1 MENENA
7 NPLLSGGGEIY
18 NPKGLYSPPSRECEK
33 SQSRTDAAKRTL
45 SALKK
50 RVRFTPEVETP
61 KDELRRCEDGNIRGT
76 LNGIETEIFQGESN
90 RPGAIPGIKYDFVR
104 FKNHPAFD
112 EYGNYIGKNKIIGE

>member
-1 MENENA
+1 MKHENKNT
-7 NPLLSGGGEIY
+7 LLSSGEKIES
-18 NPKGLYSPPSRECEK
+18 PKGLSFSPSRECEI
-33 SQSRTDAAKRTL
+33 SQSRTDAAKATL

-50 RVRFTPEVETP
+50 RLRFTPEVEKP

-90 RPGAIPGIKYDFVR
+90 RPGAIPGVSYDFVR
-104 FKNHPAFD
+104 FKNHPSFD

>member
-1 MENENA
+1 MENENEK
-7 NPLLSGGGEIY
+7 PLLSSGGEIY
-18 NPKGLYSPPSRECEK
+18 NPKGLYSPPSRESEK
-33 SQSRTDAAKRTL
+33 SQSGNDAAKATL

-50 RVRFTPEVETP
+50 RVRFTPEVEKP
-61 KDELRRCEDGNIRGT
+61 KDELRRCADGNVRGT

-104 FKNHPAFD
+104 FKNHPSFD

>member
-1 MENENA
+1 MKHENENT
-7 NPLLSGGGEIY
+7 LLSSGEKIES
-18 NPKGLYSPPSRECEK
+18 PKGLSFSPSRECEI
-33 SQSRTDAAKRTL
+33 SQSRTDAAKATL

-50 RVRFTPEVETP
+50 RVRFTPEVEKP
-61 KDELRRCEDGNIRGT
+61 KDELRRCADGNVRGT

-104 FKNHPAFD
+104 FKNHPSFD

>member
-1 MENENA
+1 MENENV
-7 NPLLSGGGEIY
+7 NTLLSIGGEIET
-18 NPKGLYSPPSRECEK
+18 PKGVSSPPYRECEK
-33 SQSRTDAAKRTL
+33 LQSRTDAAKATL

-50 RVRFTPEVETP
+50 RVRFTPEVEKP
-61 KDELRRCEDGNIRGT
+61 KDELRRCADGKIRGT

-104 FKNHPAFD
+104 FKNHPSFD

>member
-1 MENENA
+1 MKHENENT
-7 NPLLSGGGEIY
+7 LLSSGEKIES
-18 NPKGLYSPPSRECEK
+18 PKGLSFSPSRECEI
-33 SQSRTDAAKRTL
+33 SQSRTDAAKATL

-50 RVRFTPEVETP
+50 RVRFTPEVEKP
-61 KDELRRCEDGNIRGT
+61 KDELRRCADGNIRGT

-104 FKNHPAFD
+104 FKNHPSFD

>member
-1 MENENA
+1 MQNENE
-7 NPLLSGGGEIY
+7 NPLLSSGGEIY

-33 SQSRTDAAKRTL
+33 SQSRRLAAERVL
-45 SALKK
+45 DALKAK
-50 RVRFTPEVETP
+50 PQITPERET
-61 KDELRRCEDGNIRGT
+61 KADELRRCEDGNIRGT

-112 EYGNYIGKNKIIGE
+112 EYGNYIGKNKMIGE

>member
-1 MENENA
+1 MKHENE
-7 NPLLSGGGEIY
+7 NPLLSSGGEIVT
-18 NPKGLYSPPSRECEK
+18 PKGVTSPPSRECEK
-33 SQSRTDAAKRTL
+33 SKSRRLAAERVL
-45 SALKK
+45 DALKAK
-50 RVRFTPEVETP
+50 PQITPERET
-61 KDELRRCEDGNIRGT
+61 KADELRRCEDGNIRGT

>member
-1 MENENA
+1 MKHENENT
-7 NPLLSGGGEIY
+7 LLSSGGEIY

-33 SQSRTDAAKRTL
+33 SQSRTDAAKATL

-50 RVRFTPEVETP
+50 RIRFTPEVEKP

-90 RPGAIPGIKYDFVR
+90 RPGAIPGIQYDFVR
-104 FKNHPAFD
+104 FKNHPSFD

>member
-1 MENENA
+1 MKHENENT
-7 NPLLSGGGEIY
+7 LLSSGEKIES
-18 NPKGLYSPPSRECEK
+18 PKGLSFSPSRECEI
-33 SQSRTDAAKRTL
+33 SQSRTDAAKATL

-50 RVRFTPEVETP
+50 RVRFTPEVEKP
-61 KDELRRCEDGNIRGT
+61 KDELRRCADGNIRGT

-90 RPGAIPGIKYDFVR
+90 RPGAIPGVKYDFVR

>member
-1 MENENA
+1 MENENE
-7 NPLLSGGGEIY
+7 NTLLSSGEKIES
-18 NPKGLYSPPSRECEK
+18 PKGLSFSPSRECEI
-33 SQSRTDAAKRTL
+33 SQSRTDAAKATL

-76 LNGIETEIFQGESN
+76 LNGIKTEIYQGESN

>member
-7 NPLLSGGGEIY
+7 NPLLSIGGEIET
-18 NPKGLYSPPSRECEK
+18 PKGVSFSPSRECEK

-61 KDELRRCEDGNIRGT
+61 RDKLRRCEDGNIRGT
-76 LNGIETEIFQGESN
+76 LNGIETEVFQSEST
-90 RPGAIPGIKYDFVR
+90 RPGAISGVKYDFVR
-104 FKNHPAFD
+104 FKNHPSFD

>member
-1 MENENA
+1 MENENEK
-7 NPLLSGGGEIY
+7 PLLSGGGEIY
-18 NPKGLYSPPSRECEK
+18 NPKGLYSPPPRECEK
-33 SQSRTDAAKRTL
+33 SQSRTDAAKATL
-45 SALKK
+45 SALKR

-61 KDELRRCEDGNIRGT
+61 SNELRRCEDGNIRGT

-104 FKNHPAFD
+104 FKNHPSFD

>member
-7 NPLLSGGGEIY
+7 KSLLSGGGEIY
-18 NPKGLYSPPSRECEK
+18 NPKGLYSPPSRECK
-33 SQSRTDAAKRTL
+33 NSQSRTDAAKATL

>member
-1 MENENA
+1 MKHENENLA
-7 NPLLSGGGEIY
+7 LSSGGEMKT
-18 NPKGLYSPPSRECEK
+18 PKGVFSPPSREYAN

-45 SALKK
+45 SLLKK

-90 RPGAIPGIKYDFVR
+90 RPGAILGSKYDFVR

-112 EYGNYIGKNKIIGE
+112 EYGNYIEKNKKIGE

>member
-1 MENENA
+1 MENENEK
-7 NPLLSGGGEIY
+7 PLLSSGGEIY

-33 SQSRTDAAKRTL
+33 SQSRTDAAKATL

-50 RVRFTPEVETP
+50 RVRFTPEVEKP
-61 KDELRRCEDGNIRGT
+61 RDELRRCADGNVRGT
-76 LNGIETEIFQGESN
+76 LNGIETEVFQSEST

-104 FKNHPAFD
+104 FKNHPSFD

>member
-7 NPLLSGGGEIY
+7 KPLLSGGGEIY

-33 SQSRTDAAKRTL
+33 SKSRTDAAKATL

-50 RVRFTPEVETP
+50 RVRFTPEVEKP
-61 KDELRRCEDGNIRGT
+61 RDELRRCEDGNIRGT